1 MQSTGQASTQAVSF
15 VPMQGS
21 AMTYVMNHLH
31 RLSRYAFRKMNS
43 TSPQLPKTRDPM
55 IRFLCDSYLTR
66 TALRFG
72 RCLLSSHVLLRSRS
86 AHALRSLVSQRKRRA
101 AAHNRVVLGGENPH
115 SWGAANQ
122 ALGDV
127 VAT

>member
-66 TALRFG
+66 TALMPEEPNPERVHRYSRTANALPLRFG
-72 RCLLSSHVLLRSRS
+72 CGQTASDTVTDEF
-86 AHALRSLVSQRKRRA
+86 SLKLC
-101 AAHNRVVLGGENPH
+101 NRGED
-115 SWGAANQ
+115 SEYE
-122 ALGDV
+122 
-127 VAT
+127 ATVGS